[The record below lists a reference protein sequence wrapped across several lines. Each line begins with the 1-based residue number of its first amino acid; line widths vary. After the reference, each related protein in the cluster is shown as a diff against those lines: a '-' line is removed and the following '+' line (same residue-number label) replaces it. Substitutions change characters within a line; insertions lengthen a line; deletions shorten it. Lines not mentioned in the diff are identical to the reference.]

1 MASTP
6 HEFDAIIVGAR
17 VAGTAAAIMLARQ
30 GRRVLVVDKAAF
42 PSDTISTHIVLAG
55 GTRVLAKMGVLPMLE
70 QLGGVRFDAMR
81 ATGPGFDYTSSLIQ
95 NGEDIRGL
103 CLGRLKMDAAM
114 IDAAR
119 GIESVMMRER
129 FRVTDLIIE
138 DGAIVGIRGEDS
150 TGSHEFH
157 APLTIGAD
165 GFRSTIAQLGEE
177 RLGAFKRVDVP
188 CRRAYY
194 YAYYQG
200 VDHQRLRDELL
211 TEFESAPGEA
221 SLICRCED
229 GRAVA
234 AVAFDTEE
242 MRNFRTDLT
251 GNFNAHLG
259 KSLLVGKVL
268 EGATIASKVLSAGFL
283 LNTYRD
289 PVVNG
294 ALLLGDSG
302 LHVDPLFGQG
312 HSLALMSA
320 DIMQTLAPE
329 WFSASRGSAISADA
343 MSTFTRERDAA
354 LMPYYNASVRVS
366 RELALDKATLYA
378 HRAANTAQWAADEL
392 IRFGQMASGR
402 KIFPSFRFARV
413 MGAQRRD
420 A

>member
-1 MASTP
+1 MP
-6 HEFDAIIVGAR
+6 HTVKEFDAIIVGAR
-17 VAGTAAAIMLARQ
+17 VAGTAAAIMLAGQ
-30 GRRVLVVDKAAF
+30 GRRVLVIDKAAF

-55 GTRVLAKMGVLPMLE
+55 GARVLARIGVMPMLE

-81 ATGPGFDYTSSLIQ
+81 ATGPGFDYTSNLIQ
-95 NGEDIRGL
+95 NGEDIRGI

-114 IDAAR
+114 IEAAHS
-119 GIESVMMRER
+119 IESVVVRAR
-129 FRVTDLIIE
+129 CRVTDLIIDDE
-138 DGAIVGIRGEDS
+138 AIVGIRAEDS
-150 TGSHEFH
+150 AGAHEFH

-165 GFRSTIAQLGEE
+165 GMRSTIAHLGEE

-194 YAYYQG
+194 YAYYENVAHKLLG
-200 VDHQRLRDELL
+200 NELL
-211 TEFESAPGEA
+211 TEFESEPGEA
-221 SLICRCED
+221 SLVCRCED

-242 MRNFRTDLT
+242 MRSFRSDLT
-251 GNFNAHLG
+251 GNFGAHLG
-259 KSLLVGKVL
+259 KSILVGKVL
-268 EGATIASKVLSAGFL
+268 EGATMKGKVLSAGFL

-289 PVVNG
+289 PVANG
-294 ALLLGDSG
+294 ALLLGDAG

-320 DIMQTLAPE
+320 DIMQTLAPQ
-329 WFSASRGSAISADA
+329 WFSSPTGKSIGADA
-343 MSTFTRERDAA
+343 MAEFTHRRDTD

-366 RELALDKATLYA
+366 QELALDKATLYA

-402 KIFPSFRFARV
+402 AAFPSFRLARV
-413 MGAQRRD
+413 MAAQRR
-420 A
+420 AA

>member
-1 MASTP
+1 MAT

-30 GRRVLVVDKAAF
+30 GRRVLVVDKASF
-42 PSDTISTHIVLAG
+42 PADTISTHIVLAG
-55 GTRVLAKMGVLPMLE
+55 GTKVLAKMGVMPMLE
-70 QLGGVRFDAMR
+70 ELGGVRFDVMR
-81 ATGPGFDYTSSLIQ
+81 ATGPGFDYTSSLFQ
-95 NGEDIRGL
+95 DGDDIRGL

-119 GIESVMMRER
+119 SIESVVVRER
-129 FRVTDLIIE
+129 FRVTDLIVE
-138 DGAIVGIRGEDS
+138 RDSIVGVRGEDS
-150 TGSHEFH
+150 TGAREFH

-165 GFRSTIAQLGEE
+165 GFRSTIAQLAEE
-177 RLGAFKRVDVP
+177 RLGAFKRRDVP

-194 YAYYQG
+194 YAYYEG
-200 VDHQRLRDELL
+200 IDRKRLGDELL
-211 TEFESAPGEA
+211 TEFESEPGEA

-229 GRAVA
+229 GHAVA

-251 GNFNAHLG
+251 GNFAAHLA
-259 KSLLVGKVL
+259 KSFVVGKVL
-268 EGATIASKVLSAGFL
+268 EGATMTSKVLSAGFL

-289 PVVNG
+289 PVASG

-320 DIMQTLAPE
+320 DIMQTLAPQ
-329 WFSASRGSAISADA
+329 WFSASYGYAISTDA
-343 MSTFTRERDAA
+343 MSSFTRERDAA

-366 RELALDKATLYA
+366 QELALDKATLYA

-392 IRFGQMASGR
+392 IRFGQMASER
-402 KIFPSFRFARV
+402 KSFPSFRFARV
-413 MGAQRRD
+413 MAAQRRD